1 MAHIYET
8 KHFVVSSADKPLID
22 RIDGGHILI
31 SPKKPLLDRTKMTD
45 EQALEFMKL
54 TMLIGKAIEVGMTN
68 RGIEIM
74 RINYQD
80 MGNWAF
86 KRNASPHFHL
96 HIFGRSKNS
105 KNQPYIE
112 SVKLPDK
119 STGFYNGLAPL
130 EERDILEIKEHI
142 ITLLKQEQNNK
153 LSKNLAIRNV
163 A

>member
-8 KHFVVSSADKPLID
+8 KHFVVSSADEPLID

-31 SPKKPLLDRTKMTD
+31 SPKKPLLDRTEMTD

-54 TMLIGKAIEVGMTN
+54 TMLIGKAIEVGMTS

-105 KNQPYIE
+105 INQPYME

-119 STGFYNGLAPL
+119 STGFYNGLAQL
-130 EERDILEIKEHI
+130 EELDILEINKQ
-142 ITLLKQEQNNK
+142 ITNLLEEEQSNRS
-153 LSKNLAIRNV
+153 SKNLKISNV